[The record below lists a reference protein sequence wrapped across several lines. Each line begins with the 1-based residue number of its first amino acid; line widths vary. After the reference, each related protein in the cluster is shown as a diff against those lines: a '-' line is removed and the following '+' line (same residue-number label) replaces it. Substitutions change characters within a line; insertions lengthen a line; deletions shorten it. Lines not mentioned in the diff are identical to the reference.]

1 MATEKD
7 MNEFLNLKFE
17 KHINEMNERLSGI
30 FLCGFMVGVI
40 ASYSGFLSYL
50 SGVGTGMILINK
62 YGYLSNQISDKA
74 SYIFQNVINLINI
87 KLKI

>member
-1 MATEKD
+1 MSTEKD
-7 MNEFLNLKFE
+7 INKFLDDKFE

-50 SGVGTGMILINK
+50 SGVGTGVILVNK
-62 YGYLSNQISDKA
+62 YSYLSSQIADKA
-74 SYIFQNVINLINI
+74 SVIFQNVLNIINL